1 MERIEADVSELT
13 NRHQY
18 RIERDVQDLMRQL
31 AFIAKRFKEADE
43 ASWTGT
49 LNRHPLW

>member
-1 MERIEADVSELT
+1 MEAEVSELS

-31 AFIAKRFKEADE
+31 AFIARRFKEADD
-43 ASWTGT
+43 ADWTGT
-49 LNRHPLW
+49 LDKHPLW